1 VQQSTIEPDRNVQQ
15 HANRLYPGAEFP
27 FTYPVITDA
36 ATGRTDGWLRRCRAA
51 SNCPKIIQTDTQLE
65 FCQSLAS
72 LVTTDTKGEPLAMPD
87 NARLFLLSS
96 LQHAAPANAKSS
108 LSQTCSFPTNPLFA
122 GPTLR
127 ALLVAMD
134 EWITSAKPPP
144 ESRYPSRT
152 NGTLVVPTAEA
163 VGFPRIPGLDYKG
176 VMNEATV
183 VDYNIMPP
191 AKRAPYPAFVPKS
204 DADGNDIAGVRL
216 PTLAAPV
223 ATHLGWNQRKAGF
236 AEGELC
242 ENTGSMLPF
251 AKTREERL
259 RTNDPRLS
267 LAERYPHDGDR
278 AVAIDRAAKQLVQ
291 DRLLLEEDVKGF
303 QQATN

>member
-1 VQQSTIEPDRNVQQ
+1 
-15 HANRLYPGAEFP
+15 
-27 FTYPVITDA
+27 
-36 ATGRTDGWLRRCRAA
+36 
-51 SNCPKIIQTDTQLE
+51 
-65 FCQSLAS
+65 
-72 LVTTDTKGEPLAMPD
+72 
-87 NARLFLLSS
+87 LLSS

-183 VDYNIMPP
+183 VDYDIMPP

-291 DRLLLEEDVKGF
+291 DRRLLEEDVKGF
-303 QQATN
+303 QQASN